1 MRVNIIEKEVG
12 RVGLVRLVGR
22 NNKGVMKMQ
31 TLVKVKSAIGKEAA
45 MLVLVGFC
53 AGILGGICLGI
64 MIALIPGFVGQV

>member
-1 MRVNIIEKEVG
+1 MRKSEKK
-12 RVGLVRLVGR
+12 VRLVGR

-31 TLVKVKSAIGKEAA
+31 TLVKVKSALEKEAA

>member
-1 MRVNIIEKEVG
+1 
-12 RVGLVRLVGR
+12 
-22 NNKGVMKMQ
+22 MQ
-31 TLVKVKSAIGKEAA
+31 TLVKVKSAIEKEAA

>member
-1 MRVNIIEKEVG
+1 MARRI
-12 RVGLVRLVGR
+12 GR
-22 NNKGVMKMQ
+22 NNNKGEMNMQ
-31 TLVKVKSAIGKEAA
+31 TLVKVKSAIEKETA